1 MSWHGKIV
9 ASSMPDSHNSIMPKT
24 KPSLD
29 ILKQFAALEKKASK
43 QVLKA
48 KAVIEKKIAQEVA
61 SVHKKYAKELKQVDS
76 MLARFGLSPKGPK
89 APKAAK
95 ASPSGK
101 RTRRRLPKIS
111 DEEIKAQLSKILSG
125 GKKVSSAVIFKEVG
139 LARPRFTA
147 FLKAN
152 SGFLHIEGNKR
163 STTYSLKG

>member
-1 MSWHGKIV
+1 MS
-9 ASSMPDSHNSIMPKT
+9 KT
-24 KPSLD
+24 KTSLD
-29 ILKQFAALEKKASK
+29 LVKQFAALEKKASK

-48 KAVIEKKIAQEVA
+48 KATIEKKISQEVA
-61 SVHKKYAKELKQVDS
+61 AVHKKYAKELKEVES
-76 MLARFGLSPKGPK
+76 LLSRFGLSSKGPK
-89 APKAAK
+89 ASKTAKAA
-95 ASPSGK
+95 STGK

-152 SGFLHIEGNKR
+152 KGFLHIEGNKR

>member
-1 MSWHGKIV
+1 
-9 ASSMPDSHNSIMPKT
+9 MPKT

-29 ILKQFAALEKKASK
+29 ILKQFAALENKASK

-48 KAVIEKKIAQEVA
+48 KAVIEKKIAKEVA
-61 SVHKKYAKELKQVDS
+61 SVHKKYAKELKEVES
-76 MLARFGLSPKGPK
+76 LLSRFGLSSKGPK
-89 APKAAK
+89 APKAVK
-95 ASPSGK
+95 AASTGK
-101 RTRRRLPKIS
+101 RTRRRLPKIT
-111 DEEIKAQLSKILSG
+111 DEEIKSQLSQILSG

-152 SGFLHIEGNKR
+152 QNFLHIEGNKR

>member
-1 MSWHGKIV
+1 MI
-9 ASSMPDSHNSIMPKT
+9 ASDRASSHNSLMPKT

-29 ILKQFAALEKKASK
+29 LVKQFAALEKKASR

-48 KAVIEKKIAQEVA
+48 KAVIEKKISLEVA
-61 SVHKKYAKELKQVDS
+61 AVHKKYAKELKEMES
-76 MLARFGLSPKGPK
+76 LLSRFGLSSKVPK
-89 APKAAK
+89 APKASKSA
-95 ASPSGK
+95 PSGK

-111 DEEIKAQLSKILSG
+111 DEEIKAQLSTILSG

-152 SGFLHIEGNKR
+152 KGFLHIEGNKR

>member
-1 MSWHGKIV
+1 MT
-9 ASSMPDSHNSIMPKT
+9 T
-24 KPSLD
+24 KNTQAD

-48 KAVIEKKIAQEVA
+48 KTAIEKKIAKEVSA
-61 SVHKKYAKELKQVDS
+61 IHKKYAKELKQVDS
-76 MLARFGLSPKGPK
+76 MLARFGLSSKGPK
-89 APKAAK
+89 APKATK
-95 ASPSGK
+95 AASAGK

-152 SGFLHIEGNKR
+152 SSFLHIEGNKR

>member
-1 MSWHGKIV
+1 MIAPKVS
-9 ASSMPDSHNSIMPKT
+9 DSHNSIMPKT

-29 ILKQFAALEKKASK
+29 ILIQFAALEKKASK

-48 KAVIEKKIAQEVA
+48 KAVLEKKISQEVA
-61 SVHKKYAKELKQVDS
+61 AVHKKYAKELKQVDS
-76 MLARFGLSPKGPK
+76 MLARFGLSSKGPK

-95 ASPSGK
+95 ASSTAK
-101 RTRRRLPKIS
+101 RTRRRLPKIT

-125 GKKVSSAVIFKEVG
+125 GKKVSSTVIFKEVG

-147 FLKAN
+147 FLKAHK
-152 SGFLHIEGNKR
+152 GFLHIEGNKR

>member
-1 MSWHGKIV
+1 
-9 ASSMPDSHNSIMPKT
+9 MPKT
-24 KPSLD
+24 KSSLD

-48 KAVIEKKIAQEVA
+48 KSVIEKKISQEVA
-61 SVHKKYAKELKQVDS
+61 AVHKKYAKELKQVDS
-76 MLARFGLSPKGPK
+76 MLARFGLSSKGPK
-89 APKAAK
+89 APKASKSAT
-95 ASPSGK
+95 AGK

-111 DEEIKAQLSKILSG
+111 DEEIKAKLSQILSG

-147 FLKAN
+147 FLKAHK
-152 SGFLHIEGNKR
+152 GFLHIEGNKR

>member
-1 MSWHGKIV
+1 MIAPM
-9 ASSMPDSHNSIMPKT
+9 ASDSDKSLMPKT
-24 KPSLD
+24 KTSLD
-29 ILKQFAALEKKASK
+29 LVKQFAALEKKASK

>member
-1 MSWHGKIV
+1 
-9 ASSMPDSHNSIMPKT
+9 MPKT

-48 KAVIEKKIAQEVA
+48 KAAIEKKIAKEVA
-61 SVHKKYAKELKQVDS
+61 SVHKKYAKELKEVES
-76 MLARFGLSPKGPK
+76 LLSRFGISSKG
-89 APKAAK
+89 PKAAK
-95 ASPSGK
+95 AAKAASTGK
-101 RTRRRLPKIS
+101 RTRRRLPKVT
-111 DEEIKAQLSKILSG
+111 DEEIKGQLSQILSG

-147 FLKAN
+147 FIKAHK
-152 SGFLHIEGNKR
+152 GFLHIEGNKR

>member
-1 MSWHGKIV
+1 MIATK
-9 ASSMPDSHNSIMPKT
+9 AAYSHNSIMPKT

-48 KAVIEKKIAQEVA
+48 KAVIEKKIAKEVA
-61 SVHKKYAKELKQVDS
+61 SVHKKYAKELKEVES
-76 MLARFGLSPKGPK
+76 LLSRFGLSAK
-89 APKAAK
+89 APKDAK
-95 ASPSGK
+95 TAPARK
-101 RTRRRLPKIS
+101 RTRRSLPKIT
-111 DEEIKAQLSKILSG
+111 DEEIKGQLYKILSG

>member
-1 MSWHGKIV
+1 
-9 ASSMPDSHNSIMPKT
+9 MPKS
-24 KPSLD
+24 KSSFD
-29 ILKQFAALEKKASK
+29 IVKQFAALEKKASK

-48 KAVIEKKIAQEVA
+48 KAVIEKKISQEVA
-61 SVHKKYAKELKQVDS
+61 AVHKKYAKELKEVES
-76 MLARFGLSPKGPK
+76 MLSRFGISSK

-95 ASPSGK
+95 AAPSGK
-101 RTRRRLPKIS
+101 CTRRRLAKIS
-111 DEEIKAQLSKILSG
+111 DEEIKSQLSKILSG

-152 SGFLHIEGNKR
+152 AGFLHIEGNKR

>member
-1 MSWHGKIV
+1 MTAKNTQ
-9 ASSMPDSHNSIMPKT
+9 A
-24 KPSLD
+24 D
-29 ILKQFAALEKKASK
+29 ILKQFAALEKRASK

-48 KAVIEKKIAQEVA
+48 KAAIEKKIAKEVSA
-61 SVHKKYAKELKQVDS
+61 IHKKYAKELKEVES
-76 MLARFGLSPKGPK
+76 LLARFGLSAK
-89 APKAAK
+89 APKALKTSK
-95 ASPSGK
+95 AAPAGK
-101 RTRRRLPKIS
+101 RTRRTLPKIN

>member
-1 MSWHGKIV
+1 
-9 ASSMPDSHNSIMPKT
+9 MPKT

-29 ILKQFAALEKKASK
+29 ILIQFAALEKKASK

-48 KAVIEKKIAQEVA
+48 KAVLEKKISQEVA
-61 SVHKKYAKELKQVDS
+61 AVHKKYAKELKQVDS
-76 MLARFGLSPKGPK
+76 MLARFGLSSKGPK

-95 ASPSGK
+95 ASSTAK
-101 RTRRRLPKIS
+101 RTRRRLPKIT

-147 FLKAN
+147 FLKAKQN
-152 SGFLHIEGNKR
+152 FLHIEGNKR